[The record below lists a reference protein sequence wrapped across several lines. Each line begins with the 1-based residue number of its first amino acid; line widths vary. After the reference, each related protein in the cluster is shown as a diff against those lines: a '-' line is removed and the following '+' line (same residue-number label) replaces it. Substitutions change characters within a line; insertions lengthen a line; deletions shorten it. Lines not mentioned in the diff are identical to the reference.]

1 MEVGKRQ
8 VNATRRHQPATKSH
22 CEFRVITLLFGMPQ
36 LTRIAIH
43 ESQYP
48 DRIRADLH
56 RSLRER
62 RVLHKYHYDSIKQT
76 QRWLALHEAYSPFRK
91 QSDVALLYESA
102 ARAAAQRVTSSIATV
117 ASLGCGGGKKDL
129 LLLQQLQ
136 SASKQV
142 AYMPSDVSSAMVLVA
157 LNTTFDAV
165 AEEHRYPLV
174 WDLAAVADW
183 PRVMDALPLPS
194 APRIVTFY
202 GMLPNFEPSILR
214 EFSSLL
220 RPEDLLLL
228 SANLAPG
235 ADYQRGVSS
244 VLHLYDNAPTRAW
257 LMVFLTD
264 LGIEPSDGQMVFR
277 IAEDPG
283 TELLRI
289 EAAFRFDQSRQILV
303 DDSVYKF
310 GRGDEIR
317 LFFSYRHTCGRIQ
330 QLAAKHRLNV
340 LEQWVS
346 LSQEEGVFLLR
357 RSQP

>member
-1 MEVGKRQ
+1 
-8 VNATRRHQPATKSH
+8 
-22 CEFRVITLLFGMPQ
+22 MPQ

-48 DRIRADLH
+48 DRVRADLH
-56 RSLRER
+56 RSLRKK
-62 RVLHKYHYDSIKQT
+62 RVLHKFHYDSVKQT

-102 ARAAAQRVTSSIATV
+102 AQAAARRVTSPNATV

-136 SASKQV
+136 SAAKQV

-174 WDLAAVADW
+174 WDLAAVTDW
-183 PRVMDALPLPS
+183 QRVMDALPLPS

-202 GMLPNFEPSILR
+202 GMLPNFEPSILGQ
-214 EFSSLL
+214 FSRLL

-235 ADYQRGVSS
+235 ADYQLGVSS
-244 VLHLYDNAPTRAW
+244 VFHLYDNEPTRTW

-264 LGIEPSDGQMVFR
+264 LGIEPSDGQMAFR
-277 IAEDPG
+277 IAEDSE

-289 EAAFRFDQSRQILV
+289 EAAFRFDRSRQIQV
-303 DDSVYKF
+303 DDSVYSF
-310 GRGDEIR
+310 VRGDEIR
-317 LFFSYRHTCGRIQ
+317 LFFSYRHTPDRIEL
-330 QLAAKHRLNV
+330 LAAKHRLNV

-346 LSQEEGVFLLR
+346 ASQEEGVFLLK
-357 RSQP
+357 RSEP